1 MSIRY
6 YSSCSILFGNSL
18 FLVNNDI
25 FSKCCK
31 SGKKAK
37 NDISILKNNEKVQIN
52 DTLKNESS
60 DNILNLNENIQK
72 NDKSIK
78 KTYKLENEQ
87 NSFDYHNSNIET
99 NTDEKNNE
107 DDNIT
112 DEKNNEDDNITNE
125 NYENMTLYDVNKFY
139 IVFKDNNL
147 KDNEIDILVKH
158 YKNENKLLGV
168 DKYESLL
175 KLINEEFSDKEL
187 LKLIKSKL
195 NYNNYEYKEFNDTVL
210 YENESI
216 SFQNDL
222 NEYIY
227 VDKDKK
233 ENITNSEHGNS
244 IQQIL
249 LDIYRIGNLVN
260 FYIFNNNENSNNFNN
275 YLIRKRE
282 ENKFRK
288 ALAKVLVNAVL
299 YYDLKY
305 YQGMDSFAQFFVLLT
320 AEKEDNYVVKYNEE
334 EALKLFILFLNMKF
348 DKIIIN
354 SSSDIKEFKII
365 DFYDKNTIENV
376 LQKMIILLNMI
387 NNNLQ
392 VDTSINKEYISREGN
407 EYNKILSSLVGIL
420 HNFNITKVK
429 TYNDLRKMFL
439 LLFLTHN
446 YNVIFDIFSISTLK
460 YLTSKK
466 TINDEFLIDM
476 SLE

>member
-18 FLVNNDI
+18 FLANNDT
-25 FSKCCK
+25 FSKCCQ
-31 SGKKAK
+31 SVKKAK
-37 NDISILKNNEKVQIN
+37 NDISILKDNETVQIN
-52 DTLKNESS
+52 DTFENESS
-60 DNILNLNENIQK
+60 DNSLILNKNNHDIKNNEDIQK
-72 NDKSIK
+72 NNKSIK
-78 KTYKLENEQ
+78 KIDNLEKEQ
-87 NSFDYHNSNIET
+87 ILFDQCNSNIKT
-99 NTDEKNNE
+99 NTDKKNNE
-107 DDNIT
+107 D
-112 DEKNNEDDNITNE
+112 NNRDNE

-147 KDNEIDILVKH
+147 KDNEIDILEKH
-158 YKNENKLLGV
+158 YKNENRLLGV

-175 KLINEEFSDKEL
+175 KLMNEEFSDKEL

-195 NYNNYEYKEFNDTVL
+195 NYNNYEYKKFNDTVL
-210 YENESI
+210 YENERI
-216 SFQNDL
+216 SFKNDL
-222 NEYIY
+222 NEYAY

-233 ENITNSEHGNS
+233 ENITNSKHGDS

-275 YLIRKRE
+275 YIIRKRE
-282 ENKFRK
+282 EDKFRK

-299 YYDLKY
+299 NYDLKY
-305 YQGMDSFAQFFVLLT
+305 YQGMDSFAQFFILLT
-320 AEKEDNYVVKYNEE
+320 AEKEDKYVVKYNEE

-348 DKIIIN
+348 DKIIID
-354 SSSDIKEFKII
+354 SSSNIKEFKII
-365 DFYDKNTIENV
+365 DFYDRNTIKNV
-376 LQKMIILLNMI
+376 LQKMIVLLNMI

-392 VDTSINKEYISREGN
+392 IDTTVNKEYMSREGN

-460 YLTSKK
+460 YLTSNK

-476 SLE
+476 SLK

>member
-18 FLVNNDI
+18 FLVNNDM

-31 SGKKAK
+31 STKKAK
-37 NDISILKNNEKVQIN
+37 NDINILKDNETVQIN

-60 DNILNLNENIQK
+60 DDILNLNENNNHIKNNENSQK
-72 NDKSIK
+72 NNKSIK
-78 KTYKLENEQ
+78 KIDKLEKGQ
-87 NSFDYHNSNIET
+87 ISFDHYNSNIKT
-99 NTDEKNNE
+99 NTDKKNDE
-107 DDNIT
+107 DDNR
-112 DEKNNEDDNITNE
+112 TNE

-147 KDNEIDILVKH
+147 KDNEIDILAKH
-158 YKNENKLLGV
+158 YKNENRLLGV

-175 KLINEEFSDKEL
+175 KLMNEEFSDKEL

-195 NYNNYEYKEFNDTVL
+195 NYNNYECKKFNYTIS
-210 YENESI
+210 YEDKRI
-216 SFQNDL
+216 SFKNDL
-222 NEYIY
+222 NEYFY

-233 ENITNSEHGNS
+233 GNITNSEYADS

-260 FYIFNNNENSNNFNN
+260 FYIFNNNENPNYYIN
-275 YLIRKRE
+275 YLKRKCE
-282 ENKFRK
+282 EDKFRK

-299 YYDLKY
+299 NYDLKY
-305 YQGMDSFAQFFVLLT
+305 YQGMDSFAQFFILLT
-320 AEKEDNYVVKYNEE
+320 AEKEDKYVVKYNEE

-348 DKIIIN
+348 DKIIIDSYFN
-354 SSSDIKEFKII
+354 MKEFKII
-365 DFYDKNTIENV
+365 DFYDKNTIKNV
-376 LQKMIILLNMI
+376 LPKMIVLLNMI

-392 VDTSINKEYISREGN
+392 IDSSVNKKYISREGD

-460 YLTSKK
+460 YLTSNK
-466 TINDEFLIDM
+466 TVNDELLIDM
-476 SLE
+476 SLT